1 MAQDVIRVVAKAGNH
16 DLGEEEYQNGTQW
29 NHIKEELKKKYGQI
43 ASFVIYIPAESEAPK
58 RKA

>member
-1 MAQDVIRVVAKAGNH
+1 MAQDVIRVVAKAGNF

-29 NHIKEELKKKYGQI
+29 NHIKDALVKKYGQI
-43 ASFVIYIPAESEAPK
+43 ASFTIHIPAEIEAPK